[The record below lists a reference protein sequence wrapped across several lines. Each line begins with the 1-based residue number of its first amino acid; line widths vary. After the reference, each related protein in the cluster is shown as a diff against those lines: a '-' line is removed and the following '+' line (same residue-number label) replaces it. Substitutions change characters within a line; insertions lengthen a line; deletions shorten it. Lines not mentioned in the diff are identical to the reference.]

1 MLSSVANEG
10 GLVAA
15 DYDVD
20 EDGVYG
26 GCDEGRDEGES
37 HGIASWVLMEL
48 RLQSENKP
56 TRQRKRG

>member
-1 MLSSVANEG
+1 MRVNFVVAHDN
-10 GLVAA
+10 
-15 DYDVD
+15 DD

-26 GCDEGRDEGES
+26 GRDEGRDEGES
-37 HGIASWVLMEL
+37 HGITFWVLMEL